1 MRQRLL
7 ALALLTTLA
16 AGCGG
21 EPVPPPPSPVAT
33 TTAEGP
39 SASTP
44 TPSTPTPS
52 TPTVAP
58 PSPAAAIRLPPDAPT
73 VFTGTVVAGELPVA
87 RLVPPGATVGS
98 TWVLQP
104 PDDAIAQVGVVWS
117 RGADPL
123 SSEHGLEIWRPAP
136 PGWRVAFAFT
146 DPAGAGVFGI
156 RAETA
161 DLTGDGVP
169 DLLTFEDTGGSGG
182 CGTWSVIASEPA
194 GPTQILRRSTC
205 DTQIQPEGGDLK
217 VRAAVFAPGDSHCC
231 PSAFRTTTL
240 RWNGSAWTVVDR
252 VVTPASG

>member
-21 EPVPPPPSPVAT
+21 EPVPT

-44 TPSTPTPS
+44 TPRTPTPS

-58 PSPAAAIRLPPDAPT
+58 PSPAAAIRLP
-73 VFTGTVVAGELPVA
+73 PVA

-161 DLTGDGVP
+161 DLTGDGIP

-182 CGTWSVIASEPA
+182 CGTWRVIASEPA

-240 RWNGSAWTVVDR
+240 
-252 VVTPASG
+252 